1 MTLGQDVFHAI
12 KALEYFQGGNQK
24 TPDAVRMLIVWV
36 PTTSKANYDDVA
48 LADHVK
54 KWYELESYGTLKQA
68 DLQSAADKCAQKTL
82 DTTTLHDASRYIVRL
97 LSVEDNIHLPVA
109 FTLRWS
115 SLSLL
120 KSV

>member
-1 MTLGQDVFHAI
+1 MTLGHDVFHAI
-12 KALEYFQGGNQK
+12 KALEYFQ
-24 TPDAVRMLIVWV
+24 AVRMLIVWV
-36 PTTSKANYDDVA
+36 STFFKHNYEDVA

-54 KWYELESYGTLKQA
+54 KWYELEPYGTLREA
-68 DLQSAADKCAQKTL
+68 DLRSAADKCAQKIL
-82 DTTTLHDASRYIVRL
+82 DTTTLHDASRYIVGL
-97 LSVEDNIHLPVA
+97 LWVEDNIHLPVA